1 MISEKSESRLVLA
14 HRSLNSGGKA
24 VGLLDWGELKVKNI
38 KEKKKDIRKSIL
50 KKRET
55 IK

>member
-1 MISEKSESRLVLA
+1 MISEKSESRLVRA

-24 VGLLDWGELKVKNI
+24 VDCWNGGELKVKNI
-38 KEKKKDIRKSIL
+38 RENKKDIRKSIL